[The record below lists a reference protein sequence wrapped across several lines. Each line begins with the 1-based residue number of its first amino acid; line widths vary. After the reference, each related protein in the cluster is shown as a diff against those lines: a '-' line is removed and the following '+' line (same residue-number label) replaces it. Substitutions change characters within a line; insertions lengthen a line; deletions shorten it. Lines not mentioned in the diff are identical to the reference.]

1 MRAAMRAAPGSFRDR
16 CDAAAAHVFGGR
28 DRAGRPAALL
38 LLVFLWPLSAGDGV
52 FGATII
58 DHNVVVSAT
67 Q

>member
-1 MRAAMRAAPGSFRDR
+1 MT
-16 CDAAAAHVFGGR
+16 DATRRRRTCLVEETE
-28 DRAGRPAALL
+28 PAALL

-58 DHNVVVSAT
+58 DHNVVVVVSAT